1 MKTPRE
7 GSDAPNLD
15 ALNTAIRAA
24 RLDEAEISASATKV
38 WQRIAAAAAEP
49 AAGAPAPNGAAG
61 MSLLRGCA
69 DIQALAP
76 AYHRNALDAG
86 VRLLVEDHL
95 ATCVACR
102 AAFAGRSVPAPSLA
116 PPFPATN
123 LRRHPMRW
131 AAVGLAVAAAIVVAI
146 IYVRVSPAA
155 GEATVLAASGPVYQ
169 LGANG
174 PALVHSQWLDF
185 GPRYRNAGQTQLRL
199 PDGSRLD
206 LRAHSE
212 FALSASGRGAK
223 VRLIA
228 GDVIVEAAHQTGG
241 RHFQVAAPD
250 ATFTSL
256 GTIFAVQQGLKGA
269 HLAVLRGSVRVDYP
283 GHQTVVPAGSQ
294 LSTNPAIENP
304 PLTAN
309 FAWSANAPHYLAL
322 AASLARLRHALAQV
336 PPPQLR
342 YQSTLAHLLPAN
354 TVFFASLPN
363 LHGQLAASYQV
374 LQRRLQQD
382 PVLRQWWRR
391 RNPGGAKWQTTVQP
405 FLQLG
410 ADLGPEIVIA
420 AGANGRDVPASPLLL
435 ARLVHPND
443 FVRRLRQFTARARG
457 GKTPRI
463 WRGRRP
469 PSVAGAG
476 PLIWLH
482 GGLLAAALG
491 PAPLRQLYRQRHSP
505 SALDFTAT
513 PFYQRVR
520 QTYAGG
526 VSVLVAA
533 NVHSLL
539 RNAAAGGRA
548 GWPQRLGF
556 ANATAFIAT
565 VRQAGG
571 ITTNRAD
578 LAFASQR
585 RGLAAWLAP
594 PRPMQTLSYVSP
606 QPRMAFAM
614 ETIAPADLAAQIMQL
629 QSGGKPAEPPPAWLQ
644 NLLAPLSG
652 EFAVAMDGPLL
663 PTPNWIFA
671 AGVTDPAALQSAIAA
686 VLIRAGAGVM
696 TPATVAGHD
705 AYRLTLPNGFH
716 FVYLYTGGDLLA
728 APSSAWLTQALRYHS
743 SGYNLLHSHRFLA
756 ALPVD
761 DQVNC
766 SAIYY
771 QNLGP
776 TLNQIFS
783 LPGAGS
789 ISPQQRQSFFKVA
802 AEAPTA
808 ACAYAAPD
816 RLTLA
821 MNGATGPLDFFE
833 HSLIG
838 AQALDFGPL
847 HSVVRRNFHP
857 HAAPPR

>member
-1 MKTPRE
+1 MKPPRE
-7 GSDAPNLD
+7 GPDAPNLD
-15 ALNTAIRAA
+15 ALNAAIRAA
-24 RLDEAEISASATKV
+24 RLGEAEISASATKV
-38 WQRIAAAAAEP
+38 WQRIAAAAAEAAADAAAP
-49 AAGAPAPNGAAG
+49 DGPAGA
-61 MSLLRGCA
+61 SLLRGCA
-69 DIQALAP
+69 DIRTLAP
-76 AYHRNALDAG
+76 AYHRHALDAG
-86 VRLLVEDHL
+86 VQLLVEDHL

-102 AAFAGRSVPAPSLA
+102 AAFAGRSVPAPRLA
-116 PPFPATN
+116 APSSETN

-131 AAVGLAVAAAIVVAI
+131 AAVALAAAAAIVVGI

-155 GEATVLAASGPVYQ
+155 GEATVLAADGPVYQ

-174 PALVHSQWLDF
+174 PALVHARWLDF
-185 GPRYRNAGQTQLRL
+185 GPRYRNSGQTQLRL

-241 RHFQVAAPD
+241 RHFQVTSPG

-269 HLAVLRGSVRVDYP
+269 HLAVLRGLVRVDYP
-283 GHQTVVPAGSQ
+283 GHQTVVPAGGQ

-342 YQSTLAHLLPAN
+342 YQSALAHLLPAN

-363 LHGQLAASYQV
+363 LHGQLADSYQI

-382 PVLRQWWRR
+382 PVLRQWWRQ
-391 RNPGGAKWQTTVQP
+391 RNPNGAKWQTTVQP

-420 AGANGRDVPASPLLL
+420 ASANGHDVPASPLLL
-435 ARLVHPND
+435 ARLTHPND
-443 FVRRLRQFTARARG
+443 FARRLRQLTAAAPG
-457 GKTPRI
+457 GKAPRI

-469 PSVAGAG
+469 PSVAGSV
-476 PLIWLH
+476 PVIWLH
-482 GGLLAAALG
+482 DGLLAAALG
-491 PAPLRQLYRQRHSP
+491 PAPLRQLYRKRHSP
-505 SALDFTAT
+505 SALNFTST
-513 PFYQRVR
+513 PFYHRVR

-526 VSVLVAA
+526 VSVLLAA
-533 NVHSLL
+533 DVRTLL
-539 RNAAAGGRA
+539 RRGPAGA
-548 GWPQRLGF
+548 SPGWVQRLGF

-565 VRQAGG
+565 VRQTAGV
-571 ITTNRAD
+571 TTNRAD

-614 ETIAPADLAAQIMQL
+614 ETIPPAHLAAQIMRL
-629 QSGGKPAEPPPAWLQ
+629 QSGGKPSGPPPTWLQ
-644 NLLAPLSG
+644 NLLSPLSG

-686 VLIRAGAGVM
+686 GLARAGAGVM
-696 TPATVAGHD
+696 TPITVAGLD
-705 AYRLTLPNGFH
+705 AYRLSLPNGFH
-716 FVYLYTGGDLLA
+716 FVYLYTGGDLVA

-766 SAIYY
+766 SAIFY

-776 TLNQIFS
+776 TLNQFLS
-783 LPGAGS
+783 LPGSGS
-789 ISPQQRQSFFKVA
+789 ISPQQRQSFFNVA

-838 AQALDFGPL
+838 AQALDFGPF
-847 HSVVRRNFHP
+847 HSLVRRNFH
-857 HAAPPR
+857 HHSASHN